1 MHHRVPFD
9 VPTWGFWNAHGDMHG
24 AVCPQCIMRGGLLLS
39 TVTNRDRV
47 AVWDTTLE
55 NNIHVLMFK
64 NQANKLVHNTNIKT
78 DFIVHNTLH
87 MFSNYIYIYIY
98 QYWIQLL
105 SNSLKFWLCTCMKKH
120 LFTHVTSSPR
130 SLYLIGVNTT
140 HHVCSQS
147 NRWRAHLCDQQP
159 VAQE

>member
-1 MHHRVPFD
+1 
-9 VPTWGFWNAHGDMHG
+9 MHG

-87 MFSNYIYIYIY
+87 MFSNYIYIYIPVLNTTTE
-98 QYWIQLL
+98 QLSEIL
-105 SNSLKFWLCTCMKKH
+105 T
-120 LFTHVTSSPR
+120 
-130 SLYLIGVNTT
+130 LYLHEKALT
-140 HHVCSQS
+140 HSCYILAPKFVSYWC
-147 NRWRAHLCDQQP
+147 
-159 VAQE
+159 